1 MGSEAYIQVA
11 PSILSA
17 DFGNLRQQIKE
28 ATAAGADM
36 IHVDIM
42 DGQFVPNITMGEV
55 VVDAIRKSTH
65 LPLNIHLMI
74 VQPDN
79 LIPSFIKSPTDQII
93 VHAEACPHLHRTVG
107 LVKGQGNQVGVA
119 INPAT
124 PISAIEEV
132 LPLLDMVLVM
142 SVNPGFGGQSFIP
155 ETVDKIRRLRK
166 VIQEKGHTA
175 QIEVD
180 GGIKA
185 DWTAQDSVKAG
196 ATMLVSGTGIF
207 NQQDTV
213 EAAMIKMRGCLMGLG
228 PVDKAVN

>member
-1 MGSEAYIQVA
+1 MVSEAYIQIA

-17 DFGNLRQQIKE
+17 DFGALREQVKE

-36 IHVDIM
+36 IHVDVM

-55 VVDAIRKSTH
+55 VVDAIRQATH

-93 VHAEACPHLHRTVG
+93 VHAEACSHLHRTVG

-124 PISAIEEV
+124 PISAVEEV

-166 VIQEKGHTA
+166 VIQDGGHSA

-185 DWTAQDSVKAG
+185 DWTAQESVKAG

-207 NQQDTV
+207 NPQDTV
-213 EAAMIKMRGCLMGLG
+213 EGAMGKMRGCLIGLG
-228 PVDKAVN
+228 PIS